1 MEEYKS
7 IMNLFLKYPSLT
19 NHYAINKS
27 RLLQSYLVGDKQEA
41 LFYATE
47 KIDGANIQLSFSPYE
62 RNFAFYKR
70 SGKIEEDEKPFDA
83 IKDIISDD
91 EIAEIMENFIY
102 QYEELSEYRDTV
114 VHVYG
119 ELFGSKIQKQSY
131 NLTKE
136 KKRSIRFYDII
147 VDSPED
153 SNQMIEL
160 GIVGIKSIV
169 PEKFLPFFI
178 EGGCKKPLSKW
189 LVDEPSSE
197 SVYGGINE
205 GYVFKLV
212 EPHLFEREGTYIG
225 IKYKTDAYLEVAK
238 VPKAPRKQHEVKN
251 PELVYDV
258 SRYVTEQRL
267 MNILSHG
274 EVALSFENF
283 GTLMSLMTD
292 DILKEYL
299 RDEDHAK
306 YEDDEVEE
314 AVNKGNNKLIAE
326 VIRNVIKRG

>member
-1 MEEYKS
+1 
-7 IMNLFLKYPSLT
+7 MNLFLKYPSLT

-27 RLLQSYLVGDKQEA
+27 RLLQSYLVGENKDD

-62 RNFAFYKR
+62 RSFAFYKR

-91 EIAEIMENFIY
+91 EIAEIMENFIDQY
-102 QYEELSEYRDTV
+102 QELSEDRYAI

-131 NLTKE
+131 NITKE

-147 VDSPED
+147 VDSPGD
-153 SNQMIEL
+153 SNHMIEL
-160 GIVGIKSIV
+160 GIDDIKSII

-178 EGGCKKPLSKW
+178 DGGDKKPLAEW
-189 LVDEPSSE
+189 LIDAPSNE

-238 VPKAPRKQHEVKN
+238 VPKPPRKQNEVKN

-267 MNILSHG
+267 LNILSHG
-274 EVALSFENF
+274 EVSLSFENF
-283 GTLMSLMTD
+283 GTLVSLMAD

-299 RDEDHAK
+299 RDEDHDK